1 MRSVFLQGELQML
14 TSKQRAKL
22 RSIASTED
30 TILQLGKGGVTENF
44 VKSVD
49 DALNAREIV
58 KFRVL
63 ESAMLSPIEA
73 ATEVAEQIGA
83 QVVTCIGS
91 KAVLY
96 RRSEDDIL
104 QI

>member
-1 MRSVFLQGELQML
+1 ML
-14 TSKQRAKL
+14 TSKQRARL

-30 TILQLGKGGVTENF
+30 TILQLGKGGVTDNF

-49 DALNAREIV
+49 EALAARELI

-63 ESAMLSPIEA
+63 ESAMISVRDA
-73 ATEVAEQIGA
+73 ATEVADATGA
-83 QVVTCIGS
+83 EVVTVIGS

-96 RRSEDDIL
+96 RPSEDNIIEL
-104 QI
+104 

>member
-1 MRSVFLQGELQML
+1 ML
-14 TSKQRAKL
+14 TSKQRARL

-30 TILQLGKGGVTENF
+30 TILQLGKDGVTDSF
-44 VKSVD
+44 IKSVD
-49 DALNAREIV
+49 EALAKREIV

-63 ESAMLSPIEA
+63 ESAMISVRDAAEA
-73 ATEVAEQIGA
+73 VAEGTDA
-83 QVVTCIGS
+83 QVVTVIGS

-104 QI
+104 EI

>member
-1 MRSVFLQGELQML
+1 ML

-22 RSIASTED
+22 KGIASTED

-44 VKSVD
+44 ITSVD
-49 DALNAREIV
+49 EALVTREIV

-63 ESAMLSPIEA
+63 ENSLMSVRDA
-73 ATEVAEQIGA
+73 AAEVADATGA
-83 QVVTCIGS
+83 EVVTCIGS

-96 RRSEDDIL
+96 RRSEKNLLEI
-104 QI
+104 

>member
-1 MRSVFLQGELQML
+1 ML
-14 TSKQRAKL
+14 TSKQRARL

-30 TILQLGKGGVTENF
+30 TILQLGKGGVTDSF
-44 VKSVD
+44 IKSVD
-49 DALNAREIV
+49 EALAKREIV

-63 ESAMLSPIEA
+63 ESAMISVRDAAEA
-73 ATEVAEQIGA
+73 VAEGTDA
-83 QVVTCIGS
+83 QVVTVIGS

-104 QI
+104 EI